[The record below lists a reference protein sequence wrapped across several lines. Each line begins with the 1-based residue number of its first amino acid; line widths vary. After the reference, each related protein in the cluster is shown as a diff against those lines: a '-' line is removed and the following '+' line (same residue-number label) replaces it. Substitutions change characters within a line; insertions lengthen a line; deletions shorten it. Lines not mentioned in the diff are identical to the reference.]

1 MSISK
6 PGLYKP
12 QPNPRNISL
21 KSQTQSGIKVG
32 SNKPH
37 AVIRVRY
44 PRRKTSS
51 FRMMQQPSGGVVP
64 ADQQPQ
70 QYQQPP
76 QQWMMMSQQQQQA
89 AQAAQAGWAQQQA
102 AMQQQQQ
109 QPQQYTAAAPN
120 QGSDEIRS
128 LWIGDLLQW
137 MDESYI
143 LSCFGPT
150 GEVVTHTHMKLQF
163 LNLGFTFMILKE

>member
-1 MSISK
+1 
-6 PGLYKP
+6 
-12 QPNPRNISL
+12 
-21 KSQTQSGIKVG
+21 
-32 SNKPH
+32 
-37 AVIRVRY
+37 
-44 PRRKTSS
+44 
-51 FRMMQQPSGGVVP
+51 MMQQPSGGVAP

-102 AMQQQQQ
+102 AMQQ

-150 GEVVTHTHMKLQF
+150 GEVITHIHMKLQF
-163 LNLGFTFMILKE
+163 LNLGFTFMILKRINLFRAKIYLVIRVAIPIFIHGSVDYILMVVLNRELP